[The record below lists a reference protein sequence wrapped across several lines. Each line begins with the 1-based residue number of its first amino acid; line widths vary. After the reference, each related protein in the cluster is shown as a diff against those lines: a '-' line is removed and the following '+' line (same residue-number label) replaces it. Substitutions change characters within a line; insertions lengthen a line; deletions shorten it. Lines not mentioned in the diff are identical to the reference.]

1 MDAST
6 PIAAARFHRP
16 WFARAVLGFDGWLR
30 RINGVYEY
38 STHPDCA
45 FRIMVTRAGREIS
58 LADGTR
64 LHADDRIIELHI
76 WNEQFPC
83 FPEDGATIGWAQQV
97 SRRVE
102 ISLQELARH
111 IAAAPDLADIRAI
124 RAGTRLAGPATTAQL
139 LRICRR
145 YGLERGPD
153 PGGPSLLEWCRVLGE
168 NIFIAV
174 LVLAHNA
181 RAFRP
186 GSIWRDRV
194 QMFLS
199 RAELERRYARPA
211 RPL

>member
-1 MDAST
+1 
-6 PIAAARFHRP
+6 
-16 WFARAVLGFDGWLR
+16 
-30 RINGVYEY
+30 
-38 STHPDCA
+38 
-45 FRIMVTRAGREIS
+45 
-58 LADGTR
+58 
-64 LHADDRIIELHI
+64 
-76 WNEQFPC
+76 
-83 FPEDGATIGWAQQV
+83 
-97 SRRVE
+97 
-102 ISLQELARH
+102 ELARH
-111 IAAAPDLADIRAI
+111 TAAAPALADIRAI
-124 RAGTRLAGPATTAQL
+124 RADTRLAGPATTAQL

-211 RPL
+211 RPLPLSTCEAAISVPQSLGSLPPLTPDCGDPFPLGTRPAYPPGKRGICTESAH